1 MSAAIL
7 FATNSP
13 AYSNTLINLCR
24 ELYPQVEVFLPGD
37 AGAERAQLAACW
49 APEQALLKQYPN
61 IQLIHSI
68 AAGVDHIGADLLSSG
83 VPICRVVDDGQ
94 KVGMFEYI
102 LCGILNVQ
110 RNFDKAAMEQAS
122 QNWQRYPMRKREDVR
137 VGILGLGE
145 LGGYVASQLA
155 EFGYSVSGWSR
166 TEKSLPNVRC
176 HYGIDGLQKLISQS
190 DILVNMLPLNIH
202 TKGILNADLMSQL
215 PKGAYLI
222 NCGRGA
228 HLVTN
233 DLIQAI
239 NSGHLRGALLDVFNV
254 EPLPSSDPLWTTKSV
269 FITPHVASDAS
280 KPEII
285 HQLVSN
291 AMKLAAGQTLNNQIN
306 QTLGY

>member
-1 MSAAIL
+1 MSVAIL

-13 AYSNTLINLCR
+13 TYSNTLINLCR
-24 ELYPQVEVFLPGD
+24 ELYPEVEVYLPGD
-37 AGAERAQLAACW
+37 VGAEKAKLAACW
-49 APEQALLKQYPN
+49 SPDQKLLQQYPN
-61 IQLIHSI
+61 IELIHSV

-83 VPICRVVDDGQ
+83 APVCRVVDDGQ

-122 QNWQRYPMRKREDVR
+122 QNWQRYPMRKRGEMR

-145 LGGYVASQLA
+145 LGGFAASQLA
-155 EFGYSVSGWSR
+155 EFGYRVSGWSR
-166 TEKSLPNVRC
+166 TEKSLPNVKC
-176 HYGIDGLQKLISQS
+176 HFGVDGLQTLVSQA
-190 DILVNMLPLNIH
+190 DVLVNMLPLNVH
-202 TKGILNADLMSQL
+202 TKGILNEDLMSQL
-215 PKGAYLI
+215 PEGAYLM

-228 HLVTN
+228 HLVTK
-233 DLIQAI
+233 DLIRAV
-239 NSGHLRGALLDVFNV
+239 NRGHLRGALLDVFNV
-254 EPLPSSDPLWTTKSV
+254 EPLPSSDPLWTTKGI

-306 QTLGY
+306 QVLGY

>member
-13 AYSNTLINLCR
+13 TYSNTLINLCR
-24 ELYPQVEVFLPGD
+24 ELYPHVEVFLPGD
-37 AGAERAQLAACW
+37 DGVGRAQIAACW
-49 APEQALLKQYPN
+49 APDQDLLRQYPN
-61 IQLIHSI
+61 IKLIHSV
-68 AAGVDHIGADLLSSG
+68 AAGVDHIGVDLLSSG

-110 RNFDKAAMEQAS
+110 RNFDKAAMEQTA
-122 QNWQRYPMRKREDVR
+122 QNWQRYPMRKRDEMR

-166 TEKSLPNVRC
+166 TEKSLPNVGC
-176 HYGIDGLQKLISQS
+176 YYGIDGLQKLVSQS

-202 TKGILNADLMSQL
+202 TKGILNADLMRQL

-228 HLVTN
+228 HLVVD
-233 DLIQAI
+233 DLIQAV
-239 NSGHLRGALLDVFNV
+239 NSEHLRGALLDVFNV
-254 EPLPSSDPLWTTKSV
+254 EPLPPSDPLWTTKGI

>member
-13 AYSNTLINLCR
+13 TYSNTLINLCR
-24 ELYPQVEVFLPGD
+24 ELYPDIQAFLPGD
-37 AGAERAQLAACW
+37 VGAEKAQLAACW
-49 APEQALLKQYPN
+49 APDQDLLAQYPN
-61 IQLIHSI
+61 IELIHSV
-68 AAGVDHIGADLLSSG
+68 AAGVDHIGVDLLSSG

-122 QNWQRYPMRKREDVR
+122 QNWQRYPMCKREDMR

-155 EFGYSVSGWSR
+155 EFGYRVSGWSR
-166 TEKSLPNVRC
+166 TEKFLPNISC
-176 HYGIDGLQKLISQS
+176 HYGIDGLQKLVSQS

-228 HLVTN
+228 HLVTD
-233 DLIQAI
+233 DLIQVV

-254 EPLPSSDPLWTTKSV
+254 EPLPSSDLLWTTKGI

-291 AMKLAAGQTLNNQIN
+291 AIKLAAGQTLNNQIN